1 MPGGRPKK
9 DNPRN
14 QDLNIRLTKDEA
26 QRIKDCAEAVG
37 KSRTDTIMQGIELL
51 EEKIKKK

>member
-26 QRIKDCAEAVG
+26 QRIKDCATALG
-37 KSRTDTIMQGIELL
+37 KTRTDTIMQGIELV
-51 EEKIKKK
+51 EEKIKKN